1 MTTKENVLLAV
12 AKTIKGTSFIGV
24 KNYENAQGEVSNQTI
39 LAGISYENAL
49 NSDFITLKENR
60 QIVFDTLLKDYPF
73 ELVKEAY
80 KKVYESLEK
89 RTSTPEFKEKLRLEN
104 DQTIKRSDAQINA
117 FNHIAKG
124 VKVHKDTDKVFI
136 FGLVVKKTVLTPI
149 EYKQTKSK
157 DLTIV
162 QNKIKKLCDFRQNKY
177 KEFVFEKSELKI
189 QGITL

>member
-1 MTTKENVLLAV
+1 METKKNVLVAV

-24 KNYENAQGEVSNQTI
+24 KNYENTQGEVSNQTI

-49 NSDFITLKENR
+49 NSDFTALKENR
-60 QIVFDTLLKDYPF
+60 QMVFDTLLENYPF

-80 KKVYESLEK
+80 KNVYESLEK
-89 RTSTPEFKEKLRLEN
+89 RTSSPEFKEKLRLEN
-104 DQTIKRSDAQINA
+104 DPTIKRSDAQINA
-117 FNHIAKG
+117 YNHIAKG

-136 FGLVVKKTVLTPI
+136 FGLVVRKTVLKPI

-162 QNKIKKLCDFRQNKY
+162 QNKIKKLCDFRQSKY
-177 KEFVFEKSELKI
+177 KEFVFEKSTLTL